1 MGFTWIIP
9 SSTLAALGT
18 AWLLSFVFPNR
29 NPERV
34 RGLTWSTRREPF
46 PYTGQ
51 SQG

>member
-9 SSTLAALGT
+9 SSTAASLGT

-29 NPERV
+29 DPERV
-34 RGLTWSTRREPF
+34 RGLTWSTRREPS

-51 SQG
+51 GRA